1 MALGRN
7 SRSFLAPDAVHLG
20 IADIV
25 VCAQCHE
32 LSYDRR
38 MPHIE
43 RAHFILYVAD
53 QQRSTSFYTAALAV
67 MPHLDVPG
75 MTEFAIGPSVVLGLM
90 PTAAIGRLLPDLPVA
105 TATTAT
111 ATDEPAARAEL
122 YLLVDDPVAAHQRA
136 LQAGARELSPVQ
148 ARDWG
153 HTVGYSLDPDGH
165 VLAFAR

>member
-136 LQAGARELSPVQ
+136 LEAGARELSPVQ